1 MNLLGV
7 AGSPRN
13 NSNSTYM
20 VKTVLRATGQDYDL
34 VLLKD
39 LQIQGCRH
47 CDDGCGID
55 KCIKDDMQEIYSKL
69 EEADAIVLGSPTHY
83 DNYSTE
89 MSAFITRTLPFYF
102 NRKLKGKRVG
112 LVAVGNFEKGELARG
127 AELDE
132 DPVIVKQ
139 DSIESVVHCINA
151 FKYAIRHLGVEIV
164 GTVFAINSDPQ
175 SVEEKLV
182 DLGRKLME

>member
-1 MNLLGV
+1 MNILGI

-20 VKTVLRATGQDYDL
+20 VETVLRATGQDCEL

-47 CDDGCGID
+47 CDDGCGIV
-55 KCIKDDMQEIYSKL
+55 KCIKDDMQELYSKL

-83 DNYSTE
+83 DSYSTE

-102 NRKLKGKRVG
+102 NRKVEGKKVG
-112 LVAVGNFEKGELARG
+112 LVSVGNFEKGEMSRG
-127 AELDE
+127 AELDD
-132 DPVIVKQ
+132 DPAVVER
-139 DSIESVVHCINA
+139 DSIESVTHCINA

-164 GTVFAINSDPQ
+164 DAVFAINSDPQ
-175 SVEEKLV
+175 SVEDELV
-182 DLGRKLME
+182 ELGRKLVE